1 MSATVS
7 IALLGW
13 PLIALVLFAVLP
25 PRRAVLATYLGG
37 WMFLPQFSPFAI
49 EGLPEYDK
57 FAAAALSALLGTVIF
72 APHVFKRFRFSVYDL
87 PMLIWLIC
95 PVFSAITNDV
105 GGSVSRSAY
114 GGMTMVVTQ
123 VMTWGVPYFM
133 GRCYFH
139 DFDGLH
145 ELARG
150 VFVAGLVYM
159 PLCLIEVRFAP
170 RLHLL
175 VYGAHA
181 HSFVQTLRMGGFR
194 PTVFMQH
201 GLMVG
206 LFMSGAT
213 SIGFWLWLTGR
224 MKVLWG
230 VPAVVW
236 VLLMV
241 VTTVLCK
248 SAGAMALLAMAL
260 AVMASIFYL
269 NLRVGV
275 IVLLV
280 ISPLYIVT
288 RSVNVW
294 TGDEVVS
301 VAEDLFGEQRAGSL
315 SGRMRNEDIF
325 NKKAAERPWFGWS
338 GWQRFHAT
346 NDVGRTLGT
355 PDGMWII
362 ARGQFG
368 AVGLASMWAV
378 LLIPP
383 IVLLLRYPGA
393 VWPKQA
399 MAPTIGLTIFL
410 LIFTVDCLMNAMI
423 GPVYAIAA
431 GGLIAVLPRGKVATR
446 KQTRPKQSPQPTT
459 PYRAARASFA
469 D

>member
-1 MSATVS
+1 MNLTVPL
-7 IALLGW
+7 ALLGW
-13 PLIALVLFAVLP
+13 PLLSLVMFAIWP
-25 PRRAVLATYLGG
+25 ARRAVVATYLGA
-37 WMFLPQFSPFAI
+37 WMFLPQFSPFVI

-57 FAAAALSALLGTVIF
+57 LAAAALSAVLGTALF
-72 APHVFKRFRFSVYDL
+72 APHIFRRFRFSWYDL
-87 PMLIWLIC
+87 PMLVWLIC

-123 VMTWGVPYFM
+123 VLTWGVPYFL

-139 DFDGLH
+139 DFEGLY
-145 ELARG
+145 ELALG

-159 PLCLIEVRFAP
+159 PLCLLEVRFAP

-175 VYGAHA
+175 VYGDHA

-206 LFMSGAT
+206 LFMAGAT
-213 SIGFWLWLTGR
+213 TVGFWLWLTGR
-224 MKVLWG
+224 LKTLGG

-236 VLLMV
+236 VLLLA

-248 SAGAMALLAMAL
+248 SAGAMVLLAMAM
-260 AVMASIFYL
+260 AVMASIRYL
-269 NLRVGV
+269 NLRAGLVALV
-275 IVLLV
+275 V

-288 RSVNVW
+288 RSLDVW
-294 TGDEVVS
+294 TGAEVVS
-301 VAEDLFGEQRAGSL
+301 IADDLFGEQRAGSL
-315 SGRMRNEDIF
+315 AGRMYNEDIF
-325 NKKAAERPWFGWS
+325 NAKAAKRPWFGWS
-338 GWQRFHAT
+338 GWQRFHEY

-368 AVGLASMWAV
+368 VVGLVSMWLV

-383 IVLLLRYPGA
+383 VVLLWRYPGSM
-393 VWPKQA
+393 WPSA
-399 MAPTIGLTIFL
+399 ALAPTIALSLFL
-410 LIFTVDCLMNAMI
+410 LIFTIDCLMNAMI
-423 GPVYAIAA
+423 GPVYAMTA
-431 GGLIAVLPRGKVATR
+431 GGLIAVLPRGRVATR
-446 KQTRPKQSPQPTT
+446 RQTHPKPTGGYHA
-459 PYRAARASFA
+459 PARASFA